1 MKSSPFHNRI
11 RLLALL
17 AAFVLACAGCVWLFL
32 HSGRANR
39 RQEAEPVS
47 ASAQTAEAAA
57 LPNFA
62 APVLYD
68 AQSEVTEELPDD
80 HAWQQE
86 IFPYGDDLVQ
96 LNYGGDDALFAAVS
110 ALTGSTV
117 LAFPA
122 QDFPNLGTLRCASAA
137 LAPDGTLWLLG
148 YDETTQE
155 FALQGSGQ
163 GEPARLGV
171 CPFDYASP
179 DAFAVCGDYAAV
191 LGRIGTERILVMYD
205 RATGQS
211 TRKTGVQSFC
221 FGADG
226 TLYCVKT
233 DGTLCAAD
241 PMQTKSLW
249 QQELPSGSAYQQ
261 VWYSPQVGLFSCAS
275 RGGTVR
281 LHDAETGE
289 PTTAF
294 FTAAENGLDYTAE
307 GMASASFAVGA
318 DKRVLFCQ
326 ITTDYDQQPI
336 ESRRITRVFL
346 PRTASN
352 AAVTLT
358 ITAPYPAQGLLSCV
372 RLYQSRHPEVEIV
385 WDTAYDTVS
394 DYSAHWEQYAEQ
406 LSLRL
411 MSGDVGDIVLLN
423 GSGLEVSAV
432 LESDAM
438 ADLTPYLE
446 QCPYRDELDEELLQP
461 LTNSAG
467 RLCGVPLG
475 VSPQYLIYNETLG
488 QSLGLTWDTD
498 ALTWKDLLD
507 LATVW
512 QAAGEASPSLFC
524 TGTARDP
531 DSNFGGL
538 SPGQS
543 GQLFRCGC
551 GCRTGAAACGASSA
565 VGRRHPDAC
574 RYGRPLLERRLF

>member
-122 QDFPNLGTLRCASAA
+122 QDFPDLGTLRCASAA

-205 RATGQS
+205 RATGQMPPHS
-211 TRKTGVQSFC
+211 PGSPFHRGQVRIPVLVDRRRNRHDDDARLAECRRIAGETSRGSLQRLRVHFACPIRACGKLFHAGGVQI
-221 FGADG
+221 
-226 TLYCVKT
+226 KT
-233 DGTLCAAD
+233 DHVEMPGKSDGQRQAD
-241 PMQTKSLW
+241 IP
-249 QQELPSGSAYQQ
+249 EADDGH
-261 VWYSPQVGLFSCAS
+261 
-275 RGGTVR
+275 RVR
-281 LHDAETGE
+281 ALMERR
-289 PTTAF
+289 
-294 FTAAENGLDYTAE
+294 NG
-307 GMASASFAVGA
+307 
-318 DKRVLFCQ
+318 RQ
-326 ITTDYDQQPI
+326 
-336 ESRRITRVFL
+336 R
-346 PRTASN
+346 N
-352 AAVTLT
+352 
-358 ITAPYPAQGLLSCV
+358 
-372 RLYQSRHPEVEIV
+372 RH
-385 WDTAYDTVS
+385 
-394 DYSAHWEQYAEQ
+394 
-406 LSLRL
+406 R
-411 MSGDVGDIVLLN
+411 
-423 GSGLEVSAV
+423 
-432 LESDAM
+432 
-438 ADLTPYLE
+438 
-446 QCPYRDELDEELLQP
+446 
-461 LTNSAG
+461 
-467 RLCGVPLG
+467 
-475 VSPQYLIYNETLG
+475 
-488 QSLGLTWDTD
+488 QSLIRKRK
-498 ALTWKDLLD
+498 AQYSEKK
-507 LATVW
+507 
-512 QAAGEASPSLFC
+512 
-524 TGTARDP
+524 
-531 DSNFGGL
+531 
-538 SPGQS
+538 
-543 GQLFRCGC
+543 
-551 GCRTGAAACGASSA
+551 
-565 VGRRHPDAC
+565 
-574 RYGRPLLERRLF
+574 

>member
-205 RATGQS
+205 RATGRCTTAPRDKVPEKPAYS
-211 TRKTGVQSFC
+211 RFALGRMVHCIASKRMAPSAPPTPCRPKAFGSRSFPAGLHISRCGTARRLGCSAVPAAGERFGCMTRK
-221 FGADG
+221 
-226 TLYCVKT
+226 
-233 DGTLCAAD
+233 
-241 PMQTKSLW
+241 
-249 QQELPSGSAYQQ
+249 QENRQRRFLRRRKMGWITRRRGWRAPPLPSGRTNGCCSAKSQRTMT
-261 VWYSPQVGLFSCAS
+261 SS
-275 RGGTVR
+275 R
-281 LHDAETGE
+281 
-289 PTTAF
+289 
-294 FTAAENGLDYTAE
+294 
-307 GMASASFAVGA
+307 
-318 DKRVLFCQ
+318 
-326 ITTDYDQQPI
+326 
-336 ESRRITRVFL
+336 
-346 PRTASN
+346 
-352 AAVTLT
+352 
-358 ITAPYPAQGLLSCV
+358 
-372 RLYQSRHPEVEIV
+372 
-385 WDTAYDTVS
+385 
-394 DYSAHWEQYAEQ
+394 
-406 LSLRL
+406 
-411 MSGDVGDIVLLN
+411 
-423 GSGLEVSAV
+423 
-432 LESDAM
+432 
-438 ADLTPYLE
+438 
-446 QCPYRDELDEELLQP
+446 
-461 LTNSAG
+461 
-467 RLCGVPLG
+467 
-475 VSPQYLIYNETLG
+475 
-488 QSLGLTWDTD
+488 
-498 ALTWKDLLD
+498 
-507 LATVW
+507 
-512 QAAGEASPSLFC
+512 
-524 TGTARDP
+524 
-531 DSNFGGL
+531 
-538 SPGQS
+538 
-543 GQLFRCGC
+543 
-551 GCRTGAAACGASSA
+551 
-565 VGRRHPDAC
+565 
-574 RYGRPLLERRLF
+574 

>member
-17 AAFVLACAGCVWLFL
+17 AAFVLACAGCVLLFL

-241 PMQTKSLW
+241 PMAW
-249 QQELPSGSAYQQ
+249 I
-261 VWYSPQVGLFSCAS
+261 
-275 RGGTVR
+275 
-281 LHDAETGE
+281 
-289 PTTAF
+289 
-294 FTAAENGLDYTAE
+294 AA
-307 GMASASFAVGA
+307 
-318 DKRVLFCQ
+318 
-326 ITTDYDQQPI
+326 
-336 ESRRITRVFL
+336 
-346 PRTASN
+346 
-352 AAVTLT
+352 
-358 ITAPYPAQGLLSCV
+358 
-372 RLYQSRHPEVEIV
+372 
-385 WDTAYDTVS
+385 DTVLCIPFFRNILKKN
-394 DYSAHWEQYAEQ
+394 YGY
-406 LSLRL
+406 LR
-411 MSGDVGDIVLLN
+411 SGR
-423 GSGLEVSAV
+423 A
-432 LESDAM
+432 
-438 ADLTPYLE
+438 
-446 QCPYRDELDEELLQP
+446 
-461 LTNSAG
+461 
-467 RLCGVPLG
+467 
-475 VSPQYLIYNETLG
+475 
-488 QSLGLTWDTD
+488 
-498 ALTWKDLLD
+498 
-507 LATVW
+507 
-512 QAAGEASPSLFC
+512 
-524 TGTARDP
+524 
-531 DSNFGGL
+531 
-538 SPGQS
+538 
-543 GQLFRCGC
+543 
-551 GCRTGAAACGASSA
+551 
-565 VGRRHPDAC
+565 
-574 RYGRPLLERRLF
+574 

>member
-241 PMQTKSLW
+241 PCRPKAFGSRSFPAGLHISRCGTARRLGCSAVPAAGERFGCMTRK
-249 QQELPSGSAYQQ
+249 QENRQRRFLRRRKMGWITRRRGWRAPPLPSGRTNGCCSAKSQRTMT
-261 VWYSPQVGLFSCAS
+261 SS
-275 RGGTVR
+275 R
-281 LHDAETGE
+281 
-289 PTTAF
+289 
-294 FTAAENGLDYTAE
+294 
-307 GMASASFAVGA
+307 
-318 DKRVLFCQ
+318 
-326 ITTDYDQQPI
+326 
-336 ESRRITRVFL
+336 
-346 PRTASN
+346 
-352 AAVTLT
+352 
-358 ITAPYPAQGLLSCV
+358 
-372 RLYQSRHPEVEIV
+372 
-385 WDTAYDTVS
+385 
-394 DYSAHWEQYAEQ
+394 
-406 LSLRL
+406 
-411 MSGDVGDIVLLN
+411 
-423 GSGLEVSAV
+423 
-432 LESDAM
+432 
-438 ADLTPYLE
+438 
-446 QCPYRDELDEELLQP
+446 
-461 LTNSAG
+461 
-467 RLCGVPLG
+467 
-475 VSPQYLIYNETLG
+475 
-488 QSLGLTWDTD
+488 
-498 ALTWKDLLD
+498 
-507 LATVW
+507 
-512 QAAGEASPSLFC
+512 
-524 TGTARDP
+524 
-531 DSNFGGL
+531 
-538 SPGQS
+538 
-543 GQLFRCGC
+543 
-551 GCRTGAAACGASSA
+551 
-565 VGRRHPDAC
+565 
-574 RYGRPLLERRLF
+574 

>member
-512 QAAGEASPSLFC
+512 QAAGGGKSFAVLHGHGAGPGF
-524 TGTARDP
+524 D
-531 DSNFGGL
+531 FGGL